1 MRTTAPLNEG
11 WRFVRADVGLEGTRE
26 PRDTAPWEDVT
37 LPHSWNAA
45 ADQQANRD
53 YHRGACWY
61 RTDLHVPELA
71 DGRRAVVEFAAAGT
85 VADVYVGERH
95 LGRHRGGYSAFRF
108 DVTDALDGDG
118 RGLLSV
124 RVDNSPVDDVY
135 PLMGDHTMFGGLYRP
150 ARVVTVDPVHLDL
163 FDHAGPGVVVRQVA
177 LDDAEA
183 RLAASVRVA
192 NDGTAPDGADV
203 VVRVLDQAGTE
214 VSRGSAVVDLS
225 PGGVTTVDLDL
236 AVAEPRRWD
245 GRHDPY
251 LYRVVAE
258 VRSGGGDD
266 AVEIPLGLRTFS
278 VDPQT
283 GAQLNGRPYRL
294 HGVSRHHDVN
304 GSPAV
309 TDADI
314 ERDMALIDEIGA
326 TVVRLAH
333 YQHAETTLDLCDRLG
348 LVVWAEIPFN
358 ARVSSV
364 DPVTNAAEQ
373 LRDLIRQQRHHPSI
387 VCWGVQNEST
397 LSEAAADP
405 RPTITALAAVARD
418 EDPDRPVAQANVGHV
433 DPSDPVNGLVDLNAA
448 NIYSGWYYGDAE
460 QAGGMLDRLHEAH
473 PEVPVG
479 LSEYGAD
486 ARPEYHSTAPRPGD
500 YTEDYQAVM
509 HETYWRLIDARPWVW
524 ASFVWNMFDFAS
536 AIRDEGGTA
545 GFNMKGLV
553 TRDRAVRK
561 DAFWWYKANWSTE
574 PVLHICAKR
583 FVNRHEADIEVKVYA
598 NQPEVRL
605 LVDGEDQGVRTSSDR
620 IFRWDVRLGS
630 GDTEVVALAGD
641 QRDHATFRLVDAP
654 DAAYLCPAPRIVRTG
669 DGSGRI
675 NSWYEE
681 AGIERDLSVY
691 GTWTPLGELLDNP
704 DTCAILVGLLGPGL
718 TDHPMI
724 EMARGIPFDM
734 IATVA
739 ASHLDDDDLA
749 ALHARLTAVP
759 KPAETTVS

>member
-11 WRFVRADVGLEGTRE
+11 WRFVRTDVGLAGATE
-26 PRDTAPWEDVT
+26 PGDAPWDDVT
-37 LPHSWNAA
+37 LPHSWNSAL
-45 ADQQANRD
+45 DQQANRD
-53 YHRGACWY
+53 YHRGPCWY
-61 RTDLHVPELA
+61 RTDLQVPEVA
-71 DGRRAVVEFAAAGT
+71 AGRRAVVEFAAAGT
-85 VADVYVGERH
+85 VADVYVGELH
-95 LGRHRGGYSAFRF
+95 LGQHRGGYSAFRF
-108 DVTDALDGDG
+108 DVTDALDADG
-118 RGLLSV
+118 RGVLAV
-124 RVDNSPVDDVY
+124 RVDNTAFDDVY

-150 ARVVTVDPVHLDL
+150 ARVITVDPVHVDLLDR
-163 FDHAGPGVVVRQVA
+163 AGPGVVVRQVA
-177 LDDAEA
+177 LDDTEA
-183 RLAASVRVA
+183 RLSVAVRVT
-192 NDGTAPDGADV
+192 NDYDAAHGAGV
-203 VVRVLDQAGTE
+203 VVRVLDDAGTE
-214 VSRGSAVVDLS
+214 VAAGSATVDL
-225 PGGVTTVDLDL
+225 PAGEVTTVDLDL
-236 AVAEPRRWD
+236 TVPDPHRWD

-251 LYRVVAE
+251 LYRVVAAVDGEAGADTVE
-258 VRSGGGDD
+258 V
-266 AVEIPLGLRTFS
+266 PLGLRTFA
-278 VDPQT
+278 VDADT
-283 GAQLNGRPYRL
+283 GALLNGRPYRL

-309 TDADI
+309 GDADI
-314 ERDMALIDEIGA
+314 VRDMALIDEIGA
-326 TVVRLAH
+326 TAVRLVH

-364 DPVTNAAEQ
+364 DPLTNAAEQ

-397 LSEAAADP
+397 ISEAAADP
-405 RPTITALAAVARD
+405 RPTITALAAIARG

-433 DPSDPVNGLVDLNAA
+433 DPADPVNRLVDLNAA
-448 NIYSGWYYGDAE
+448 NIYSGWYYGDAA
-460 QAGGMLDRLHEAH
+460 QAGDMLDRLHDAN
-473 PEVPVG
+473 PGLPIG

-486 ARPEYHSTAPRPGD
+486 ARTEYHTTDPRPGD

-509 HETYWRLIDARPWVW
+509 HETYWRVLDARPWVW

-553 TRDRAVRK
+553 TRDRTVRK
-561 DAFWWYKANWSTE
+561 DAFWWYKANWSPE

-583 FVNRHEADIEVKVYA
+583 FVNRHDADIEVKVYA

-605 LVDGEDQGVRTSSDR
+605 LVDGEDRGVRTSSDR
-620 IFRWDVRLGS
+620 TFRWDVRLGA
-630 GDTEVVALAGD
+630 GETEIVAVAGE
-641 QRDHATFRLVDAP
+641 QRDEATFRLVDAP
-654 DAAYLCPAPRIVRTG
+654 DEAYLCPNPRIVRTG
-669 DGSGRI
+669 DGTGRI

-704 DTCAILVGLLGPGL
+704 DTRAILVDLLGPEV
-718 TDHPMI
+718 TTHPMI

-759 KPAETTVS
+759 KPADTTAS